1 MNLKTLHL
9 LYPIKLPWS
18 VHYSEFVEPRDDWK
32 ATIEGN
38 LIYIRQA
45 GITRFIISAAM
56 LRFAEVVE
64 DAAPQAPVAA
74 STPPSTPPVVT
85 NPEHAKVIE
94 QTFVKRRP
102 GRPPKAKLV

>member
-32 ATIEGN
+32 ASIEGG

-45 GITRFIISAAM
+45 GVTKFIISAAM
-56 LRFAEVVE
+56 LRFAEMADEPVAEV
-64 DAAPQAPVAA
+64 PVAA
-74 STPPSTPPVVT
+74 PEPSVAPSVVA
-85 NPEHAKVIE
+85 NPEHAKVVE
-94 QTFVKRRP
+94 QMVVKRRP
-102 GRPPKAKLV
+102 GRPPKARLS

>member
-32 ATIEGN
+32 ASIEGG

-45 GITRFIISAAM
+45 GITKFIISAAM
-56 LRFAEVVE
+56 LRFAEVVDE
-64 DAAPQAPVAA
+64 PEAKAHVAA
-74 STPPSTPPVVT
+74 TALPVTPPIVT
-85 NPEHAKVIE
+85 NPEHAKAIE
-94 QTFVKRRP
+94 QSFVKRRP

>member
-32 ATIEGN
+32 ATIEGG

-45 GITRFIISAAM
+45 GITKFIISAAM
-56 LRFAEVVE
+56 LRFAEVADEPVAE
-64 DAAPQAPVAA
+64 APAAAPALPV
-74 STPPSTPPVVT
+74 TPLVVT
-85 NPEHAKVIE
+85 DPEHAKAIE

>member
-32 ATIEGN
+32 ASIEGG

-45 GITRFIISAAM
+45 GITKFIISAAM
-56 LRFAEVVE
+56 LRFAEVADEPVANATV
-64 DAAPQAPVAA
+64 AAPTSPATPLSVMDPVQAKA
-74 STPPSTPPVVT
+74 
-85 NPEHAKVIE
+85 IE

>member
-32 ATIEGN
+32 ASIEGG

-45 GITRFIISAAM
+45 GLTKFIISAAM
-56 LRFAEVVE
+56 LRFAEVVDE
-64 DAAPQAPVAA
+64 QPEAPAAAPTPPV
-74 STPPSTPPVVT
+74 TPPSSVDPVQ
-85 NPEHAKVIE
+85 AKVIE
-94 QTFVKRRP
+94 QTVVKRRP
-102 GRPPKAKLV
+102 GRPPKAKLG

>member
-32 ATIEGN
+32 ATIEGG

-45 GITRFIISAAM
+45 GITKFIISAAM
-56 LRFAEVVE
+56 LRFAEVVDE
-64 DAAPQAPVAA
+64 PEVKAPVAA
-74 STPPSTPPVVT
+74 PALPVTPLVVT
-85 NPEHAKVIE
+85 TPEHAKVIE
-94 QTFVKRRP
+94 QTW
-102 GRPPKAKLV
+102 PKFG

>member
-32 ATIEGN
+32 ASIEGG

-45 GITRFIISAAM
+45 GVTKFIISAAM
-56 LRFAEVVE
+56 LRFAEVADEPAVE
-64 DAAPQAPVAA
+64 APVAA
-74 STPPSTPPVVT
+74 PVPPVTPLVVT